1 MTDLKERGAKII
13 IGEFYMNAARH
24 IMCEAYKAKM
34 TQKQGFVWFLPGW
47 FEKDWYDIDSLAKD
61 KRRRQTGKQKELY
74 GTINMFGKTQVGELP
89 SCSTKEMVE
98 ALNGHFSLVHAHF
111 GPDTNKVVGGW
122 TVQEWKKEVKKRWIK
137 TKENY
142 NNLQKS
148 TDNMT
153 SDINKTE
160 FEKTYQ
166 LNKYSGYVYD
176 AVWLYAYALDTLI
189 NKHANKSFIQNWH
202 SERTVKEFVSVIRNT
217 SFSGVSGWINFNEQ
231 PSRLSNV
238 RILQWLR
245 KRADMIQKNE
255 IGLYLPN
262 YERKMNNSVIFQ
274 NGKMEVWKAH
284 LIKWQTIDGTK
295 PLDNPKECGVLST
308 FATKLDIECQLA
320 ITVIF
325 IINFSLLLLFILILF
340 LLFRRR

>member
-1 MTDLKERGAKII
+1 M
-13 IGEFYMNAARH
+13 
-24 IMCEAYKAKM
+24 
-34 TQKQGFVWFLPGW
+34 
-47 FEKDWYDIDSLAKD
+47 
-61 KRRRQTGKQKELY
+61 
-74 GTINMFGKTQVGELP
+74 
-89 SCSTKEMVE
+89 
-98 ALNGHFSLVHAHF
+98 
-111 GPDTNKVVGGW
+111 
-122 TVQEWKKEVKKRWIK
+122 
-137 TKENY
+137 
-142 NNLQKS
+142 
-148 TDNMT
+148 
-153 SDINKTE
+153 
-160 FEKTYQ
+160 
-166 LNKYSGYVYD
+166 
-176 AVWLYAYALDTLI
+176 
-189 NKHANKSFIQNWH
+189 
-202 SERTVKEFVSVIRNT
+202 SVIRNT

-245 KRADMIQKNE
+245 KRTDTIQKNE

-262 YERKMNNSVIFQ
+262 YERKMNNSIIFQ

-295 PLDNPKECGVLST
+295 PLDNPKQCGVLST